1 MKAVVLG
8 AAGGIGQPLS
18 LLLKANPAVT
28 ELALYDIVNSPGVA
42 VDLSHIATPAKVE
55 GYLPADDGLKKA
67 LTGANVVVIPAGIP
81 RKPGVSF
88 SCPSLKSNDG
98 SYDFSLDDSVCV
110 VIRIALPLLIFMA
123 PPSDDL
129 FKINAGIVRDLATGI
144 ATTAPKAFVL
154 VISNPVNSTVPIV
167 AEVFKKHGVFDPKR
181 IFGVTTL
188 DVVRASTFVS
198 EILGDRSL
206 SPSVSVPVVG
216 GHSGVTIVPLL
227 SQSSHPLP
235 SSLDTTAFDALI
247 NRIQFG
253 GDEVV
258 KAKDGAGS
266 ATLSMAYAGAE
277 FAGKVIRAVNGEKGI
292 VAPTFVNLS
301 SDKTGGD
308 ALKKELG
315 KDLEYFSA
323 RVELGV
329 DGVAKIHALGKITD
343 GEKALVAA
351 ALPELVINIEK
362 GVAFVEVPKL

>member
-1 MKAVVLG
+1 MVKAVVLG

-28 ELALYDIVNSPGVA
+28 SLGLYDIVNAPGVA

-55 GYLPADDGLKKA
+55 GYLAPDDGLKKA
-67 LTGANVVVIPAGIP
+67 LTGADIVVIPAGIP
-81 RKPGVSF
+81 RKPG
-88 SCPSLKSNDG
+88 
-98 SYDFSLDDSVCV
+98 
-110 VIRIALPLLIFMA
+110 
-123 PPSDDL
+123 
-129 FKINAGIVRDLATGI
+129 INAGIVRDLATGV

-198 EILGDRSL
+198 EIFGDHSL
-206 SPSVSVPVVG
+206 APSVTVPVVG

-235 SSLDTTAFDALI
+235 PNLEQSTVDGLI

-277 FAGKVIRAVNGEKGI
+277 FAGKVIRALKGEKGL
-292 VAPTFVNLS
+292 VAPTYINLAA
-301 SDKTGGD
+301 DKVGGD

-315 KDLEYFSA
+315 KELEYFSA
-323 RVELGV
+323 PVELGPN
-329 DGVAKIHALGKITD
+329 GVEKINTLGSVTPAETALIQ
-343 GEKALVAA
+343 A
-351 ALPELVINIEK
+351 ALPELAANIEK
-362 GVAFVEVPKL
+362 GVSFVEAPKL